1 MKDSTR
7 ILIGLGGVVV
17 GSVGAL
23 GTLYQIFG
31 FQVVWPVLVVVGL
44 GIISVTLWARM
55 KKYLTVLQSFAG
67 RWFLDEG
74 RLIIGNTR
82 NVALRLNTLQIL
94 LSGFREELG
103 EEYDDVVKP
112 IGRDIGLNFAED
124 LERELTQRGV
134 SEIHSPSNDPGTV
147 REKLRLWVSYD
158 STTGMGGFDVGGV
171 NVDGSGNLSG
181 HVTLEHSFVASDR
194 SEDYMTCS
202 LLAGYIE
209 GILHGLFNQDVVVD
223 ETKCMA
229 VTNEGSCRFRVR
241 QAE

>member
-1 MKDSTR
+1 MRDNTR

-31 FQVVWPVLVVVGL
+31 FQVIWLVFVVIGL
-44 GIISVTLWARM
+44 IIISVTLWERM

-82 NVALRLNTLQIL
+82 NVALRVNTLQIL
-94 LSGFREELG
+94 LAGFREELG

-112 IGRDIGLNFAED
+112 IGRDVGLNFAED
-124 LERELTQRGV
+124 LERELIQRGV
-134 SEIHSPSNDPGTV
+134 TEIHSPSNDPRTV

-158 STTGMGGFDVGGV
+158 STTGMGGFDVGDV
-171 NVDGSGNLSG
+171 DVDGSGNLSG
-181 HVTLEHSFVASDR
+181 YVTLEHSFVASNR
-194 SEDYMTCS
+194 SEEYMTCA

-209 GILHGLFNQDVVVD
+209 GILYGLFNQDVVVE

-229 VTNEGSCRFRVR
+229 VTNEGSCRFQVR
-241 QAE
+241 REA